1 MNPAT
6 RHICLVVLLGL
17 LVGHTSIAVHAA
29 THVTGD
35 AGECQLCITYGQS
48 ADTVETTHECNAPD
62 NRGELLADLHT
73 VRTDTR
79 HVAPYSPRD
88 PPLTD

>member
-1 MNPAT
+1 VNRAT

-17 LVGHTSIAVHAA
+17 LIGHTSIAVHAA

-35 AGECQLCITYGQS
+35 GSECQFCINYGHS

-62 NRGELLADLHT
+62 KRGERLADLRT
-73 VRTDTR
+73 VLSETR
-79 HVAPYSPRD
+79 HAAPYSPRD
-88 PPLTD
+88 PPVTD